1 MWRYVTRGGGGRFL
15 PKIAWHHLWTA
26 SYGLYTK
33 NIRYTK
39 WQVLKGSIFNAVAK
53 SVCNPVILLASMPC
67 TTCCFF
73 CFYWPAFRRMCV
85 NTLTMDFTSA
95 HKQINLIKLII
106 LKQTRRK
113 QTLWQKSR
121 WQSKDCQGSRKTVS
135 FIHTHVMPWRTPKLE
150 LLSEKCHQWSMSP
163 VLWKTS

>member
-1 MWRYVTRGGGGRFL
+1 MEICNCKYKGGWKLWRDIWREGLNTCDKMWQGEGGGRFL

-53 SVCNPVILLASMPC
+53 SVCNPVILPASMPC

-73 CFYWPAFRRMCV
+73 CFYWPAFRRVCV

-113 QTLWQKSR
+113 QTLTEKSLA
-121 WQSKDCQGSRKTVS
+121 K
-135 FIHTHVMPWRTPKLE
+135 
-150 LLSEKCHQWSMSP
+150 
-163 VLWKTS
+163 